1 MKVAIYPGTF
11 DPLTK
16 GHLDLIERASKLF
29 NKLIVLVGENSAK
42 KPLFNVAERVKMIE
56 DSIKHLKNVKVDS
69 NSELTVVYAK
79 KHNVNILVRGVR
91 AFADFE
97 YELQMALMNR
107 KLDENIETV
116 FLMPKNEYSYLNSSL
131 IKGIADF
138 DADVKEFVPPA
149 VIKMLKQKRKKKQEK
164 I

>member
-1 MKVAIYPGTF
+1 MKTAIYPGTF
-11 DPLTK
+11 DPLTN

-29 NKLIVLVGENSAK
+29 DNLIVLVGENTAK
-42 KPLFNVAERVKMIE
+42 RPLFDVKERIFMIE
-56 DSIKHLKNVKVDS
+56 QSINHLKNVSVDS
-69 NSELTVVYAK
+69 NSELTVEYAR

-138 DADVKEFVPPA
+138 DAEIKDFVPPA
-149 VIKMLKQKRKKKQEK
+149 VIKMLKKKKIK
-164 I
+164 G

>member
-1 MKVAIYPGTF
+1 MKIAIYPGTF
-11 DPLTK
+11 DPLTN

-29 NKLIVLVGENSAK
+29 NKLIVLVGENTAK
-42 KPLFNVAERVKMIE
+42 KPLFDVKERVFMIQE
-56 DSIKHLKNVKVDS
+56 SIKHLNNVTVDS
-69 NSELTVVYAK
+69 NSALTVDYAR
-79 KHNVNILVRGVR
+79 KHKVKILVRGVR

-97 YELQMALMNR
+97 FELQMALMNR

-138 DADVKEFVPPA
+138 DADIKDFVPEI
-149 VIKMLKQKRKKKQEK
+149 VIEMLKKKNKKK
-164 I
+164 

>member
-1 MKVAIYPGTF
+1 MKTAIYPGTF
-11 DPLTK
+11 DPLTN

-29 NKLIVLVGENSAK
+29 GKLIVLVGENTAK
-42 KPLFNVAERVKMIE
+42 KPLFDVKERIFMIE
-56 DSIKHLKNVKVDS
+56 ESIKHLKNVSVDS
-69 NSELTVVYAK
+69 NSELTVEYAR
-79 KHNVNILVRGVR
+79 KHKVKILVRGVR

-131 IKGIADF
+131 IKGISDF
-138 DADVKEFVPPA
+138 DADIKDFVPPA
-149 VIKMLKQKRKKKQEK
+149 VIKMLKKKRKEK
-164 I
+164 

>member
-1 MKVAIYPGTF
+1 MKTAIYPGTF
-11 DPLTK
+11 DPLTN

-29 NKLIVLVGENSAK
+29 GKLIVLVGENTAK
-42 KPLFNVAERVKMIE
+42 RPLFDVKERIFMIE
-56 DSIKHLKNVKVDS
+56 ESIKHLQNVRVDS
-69 NSELTVVYAK
+69 NSELTVEYAR

-131 IKGIADF
+131 IKGISDF
-138 DADVKEFVPPA
+138 DADIKDFVPPA
-149 VIKMLKQKRKKKQEK
+149 VIKMLKKKRKG
-164 I
+164 

>member
-11 DPLTK
+11 DPLTH

-29 NKLIVLVGENSAK
+29 SKLIVVVGENTAK
-42 KPLFNVAERVKMIE
+42 KPLFNVKERVYMIE
-56 DSIKHLKNVKVDS
+56 QSIKHLKNVTVDS
-69 NSELTVVYAK
+69 NSELTVEYAK

-138 DADVKEFVPPA
+138 DADIKNFVPPV
-149 VIKMLKQKRKKKQEK
+149 VIKMFKKKRKEK
-164 I
+164 

>member
-1 MKVAIYPGTF
+1 MKTAIYPGTF

-29 NKLIVLVGENSAK
+29 SRLIVVVGENTAK
-42 KPLFNVAERVKMIE
+42 KPLFDVKERVYMIE
-56 DSIKHLKNVKVDS
+56 QSIKHLKNVTVDS
-69 NSELTVVYAK
+69 NSELTVEYAK

-138 DADVKEFVPPA
+138 DADIKNFVPPI
-149 VIKMLKQKRKKKQEK
+149 VIKMFKKKRKEK
-164 I
+164 

>member
-1 MKVAIYPGTF
+1 MKTAIYPGTF
-11 DPLTK
+11 DPLTN

-29 NKLIVLVGENSAK
+29 ARLIVLVGENTAK
-42 KPLFNVAERVKMIE
+42 KPLFNVDERIKMIK
-56 DSIKHLKNVKVDS
+56 DSIKHLKNVTVDS
-69 NSELTVVYAK
+69 NSELTVEYAR

-107 KLDENIETV
+107 KLDEKIETV

-138 DADVKEFVPPA
+138 DADIKDFVPPA
-149 VIKMLKQKRKKKQEK
+149 VIKMLKKKKIK
-164 I
+164 G

>member
-1 MKVAIYPGTF
+1 MKTAIYPGTF
-11 DPLTK
+11 DPLTN
-16 GHLDLIERASKLF
+16 GHLDLIERASKIF
-29 NKLIVLVGENSAK
+29 ARLIVLVGENTAK
-42 KPLFNVAERVKMIE
+42 KPLFNVDERIKMIK
-56 DSIKHLKNVKVDS
+56 DSIKHLKNVTVDS
-69 NSELTVVYAK
+69 NSELTVEYAR

-107 KLDENIETV
+107 KLDEKIETV

-138 DADVKEFVPPA
+138 DADIKDFVPPA
-149 VIKMLKQKRKKKQEK
+149 VIKMLKKKKIK
-164 I
+164 G

>member
-1 MKVAIYPGTF
+1 MKIAIYPGTF
-11 DPLTK
+11 DPLTH

-29 NKLIVLVGENSAK
+29 HKVIVLVGENTAK
-42 KPLFNVAERVKMIE
+42 KPLFDVKERVYMIE
-56 DSIKHLKNVKVDS
+56 QSIKHLKNVSVDS
-69 NSELTVVYAK
+69 NSELTVEYAK

-97 YELQMALMNR
+97 YEMQMALMNR

-138 DADVKEFVPPA
+138 DADINEFVPPI
-149 VIKMLKQKRKKKQEK
+149 VVKMFKKKRKKK
-164 I
+164 

>member
-1 MKVAIYPGTF
+1 MKIAIYPGTF
-11 DPLTK
+11 DPLTH

-29 NKLIVLVGENSAK
+29 SKLIVVVGENTSK
-42 KPLFNVAERVKMIE
+42 KPLFDVNERVYMIE
-56 DSIKHLKNVKVDS
+56 QSIKHLNNVSVDS
-69 NSELTVVYAK
+69 NSELTVEYAK

-97 YELQMALMNR
+97 YEMQMALMNR

-138 DADVKEFVPPA
+138 DADIKNFVPP
-149 VIKMLKQKRKKKQEK
+149 VVVKMFRQKRKKK
-164 I
+164 

>member
-1 MKVAIYPGTF
+1 MKIAIYPGTF
-11 DPLTK
+11 DPITN

-29 NKLIVLVGENSAK
+29 HKLIVLVGENTSK
-42 KPLFNVAERVKMIE
+42 KPLFDVKERVGMIKE
-56 DSIKHLKNVKVDS
+56 SIKHLKNVEVDS
-69 NSELTVVYAK
+69 NSELTVEYAR
-79 KHNVNILVRGVR
+79 KHNVKILVRGVR

-107 KLDENIETV
+107 KLDENIETI

-138 DADVKEFVPPA
+138 DADIKDFVPPV
-149 VIKMLKQKRKKKQEK
+149 VIKMLKKKRKSAVKV
-164 I
+164 

>member
-1 MKVAIYPGTF
+1 MKIAIYPGTF
-11 DPLTK
+11 DPLTH

-29 NKLIVLVGENSAK
+29 SKLIVVVGENTAK
-42 KPLFNVAERVKMIE
+42 KPLFDVKERVYMIE
-56 DSIKHLKNVKVDS
+56 QSIKHLKNVSVDS
-69 NSELTVVYAK
+69 NSELTVEYAK

-97 YELQMALMNR
+97 YEMQMALMNR

-138 DADVKEFVPPA
+138 DADINEFVPPI
-149 VIKMLKQKRKKKQEK
+149 VVKMFKKKRKKK
-164 I
+164 

>member
-11 DPLTK
+11 DPLTH

-29 NKLIVLVGENSAK
+29 SKLIVVVGENTAK
-42 KPLFNVAERVKMIE
+42 KPLFDVKERVYMIE
-56 DSIKHLKNVKVDS
+56 QSIKHLKNVSVDS
-69 NSELTVVYAK
+69 NSELTVEYAK

-97 YELQMALMNR
+97 YEMQMALMNR

-138 DADVKEFVPPA
+138 DADIKNFVPPI
-149 VIKMLKQKRKKKQEK
+149 VIKMFKKKRKDK
-164 I
+164 

>member
-1 MKVAIYPGTF
+1 MKIAIYPGTF
-11 DPLTK
+11 DPLTN

-29 NKLIVLVGENSAK
+29 DNLIVLVGENTAK
-42 KPLFNVAERVKMIE
+42 RPLFDVKERVFMIKE
-56 DSIKHLKNVKVDS
+56 SIKHLKNVTVDS
-69 NSELTVVYAK
+69 NAELTVEYAK
-79 KHNVNILVRGVR
+79 KHNVKILVRGVR

-107 KLDENIETV
+107 KLDESVETV

-138 DADVKEFVPPA
+138 DANIKAFVPPV
-149 VIKMLKQKRKKKQEK
+149 VIKMFKEKREKKENK
-164 I
+164 

>member
-1 MKVAIYPGTF
+1 MKTAIYPGTF
-11 DPLTK
+11 DPLTN

-29 NKLIVLVGENSAK
+29 GKLIVLVGENTAK
-42 KPLFNVAERVKMIE
+42 KPLFDVKERIFMIE
-56 DSIKHLKNVKVDS
+56 ESIKHLKNVSVDS
-69 NSELTVVYAK
+69 NSELTVEYAR

-131 IKGIADF
+131 IKGISDF
-138 DADVKEFVPPA
+138 DADIKDFVPPA
-149 VIKMLKQKRKKKQEK
+149 VIKMLKKKRKALK
-164 I
+164 

>member
-1 MKVAIYPGTF
+1 MKIAIYPGTF
-11 DPLTK
+11 DPLTH

-29 NKLIVLVGENSAK
+29 SKLIVVVGENTAK
-42 KPLFNVAERVKMIE
+42 KPLFDVKERVFMIE
-56 DSIKHLKNVKVDS
+56 QSIKHLKNVSVDS
-69 NSELTVVYAK
+69 NSELTVEYAK

-97 YELQMALMNR
+97 YEMQMALMNR

-138 DADVKEFVPPA
+138 DADIKNFVPP
-149 VIKMLKQKRKKKQEK
+149 VVVKMFKKKRKKK
-164 I
+164 

>member
-1 MKVAIYPGTF
+1 MKTAIYPGTF
-11 DPLTK
+11 DPLTN

-29 NKLIVLVGENSAK
+29 ARLIVLVGENTAK
-42 KPLFNVAERVKMIE
+42 KPLFNVDERIKMIK
-56 DSIKHLKNVKVDS
+56 DSIKHLKNVTVDS
-69 NSELTVVYAK
+69 NSELTVEYAR

-138 DADVKEFVPPA
+138 DADIKDFVPNA
-149 VIKMLKQKRKKKQEK
+149 VIKMLKKKK
-164 I
+164 IRG

>member
-1 MKVAIYPGTF
+1 MKTAIYPGTF
-11 DPLTK
+11 DPLTN
-16 GHLDLIERASKLF
+16 GHLDLIERASKIF
-29 NKLIVLVGENSAK
+29 ARLIVLVGENTAK
-42 KPLFNVAERVKMIE
+42 KPLFNVDERIKMIK
-56 DSIKHLKNVKVDS
+56 DSIKHLKNVTVDS
-69 NSELTVVYAK
+69 NSELTVEYAR

-107 KLDENIETV
+107 KLDEKIETV

-138 DADVKEFVPPA
+138 DADIKDFVPPA
-149 VIKMLKQKRKKKQEK
+149 VIKMLKKKKIRNSK
-164 I
+164 